1 MRLLTETMPDDEPTI
16 TGSGRIGILDL
27 YKGMAIMG
35 VIITHLVLLQN
46 GTDGHTGDPSA
57 IVQFMFSGLIMFIV
71 ISGYFYKPGKS
82 YLGNVRSR
90 VVPLFTIFIV
100 MTILMTVVMYLYL
113 MVLGYDLS
121 QYDLIDTLL
130 ASILGKGYAF
140 VDFTS
145 PEFIPYIDVP
155 APFYVSTQMY
165 YLGVLCF
172 AYLIFFALIDRV
184 IGDWRKLV
192 ATIAVLFLITSAY
205 IEFVHLQTPFYIH
218 MVPMFAGF
226 LMVGALL
233 RKLNFAHF
241 LENGLRDKRYW
252 IGLFVAII
260 FTGLTLILFPA
271 DTDITLGKIGDYG
284 IFSVFTFAATSLSC
298 GIMQLFLAAILLR
311 LPIWN
316 SLFQHMGKEVLPLYL
331 YHMLVCKMLIAPFVT
346 LGTDY
351 NIPLPFAEAL
361 VMAFVT
367 IAVIL
372 VLTYFYRRIMAR
384 GSRDPPRPL
393 PVSV

>member
-1 MRLLTETMPDDEPTI
+1 MPDDASATV
-16 TGSGRIGILDL
+16 GSGRIGILDL

-46 GTDGHTGDPSA
+46 GTDGRTGDPLPV
-57 IVQFMFSGLIMFIV
+57 VQFMFSGLIMFIV

-82 YLGNVRSR
+82 YLENVRSR
-90 VVPLFTIFIV
+90 VVPLFVIFIV
-100 MTILMTVVMYLYL
+100 LTVVMTVLMYLYL
-113 MVLGYDLS
+113 MALGYDLS
-121 QYDLIDTLL
+121 QYSLIDTIVG
-130 ASILGKGYAF
+130 AVLGKGYAF

-145 PEFIPYIDVP
+145 PEFLPYAEVP
-155 APFYVSTQMY
+155 APFFVTIQMY

-184 IGDWRKLV
+184 MDDWRKLLAAIV
-192 ATIAVLFLITSAY
+192 VLFLISSAY

-218 MVPMFAGF
+218 MAPMFAGF

-233 RKLNFAHF
+233 KKVNFAHF
-241 LENGLRDKRYW
+241 LENGLRDKQYW
-252 IGLFVAII
+252 IGFLVAII
-260 FTGLTLILFPA
+260 CTALTLILFPA
-271 DTDITLGKIGDYG
+271 ETDVTLGKIGNYG
-284 IFSVFTFAATSLSC
+284 IFTVFTFAATSLSC
-298 GIMQLFLAAILLR
+298 GIAQLFLAAILLK

-316 SLFQHMGKEVLPLYL
+316 SLFLHMGKEVFPLYL
-331 YHMLVCKMLIAPFVT
+331 YHMIVCKMLIAPFVT
-346 LGTDY
+346 LGTDH

-361 VMAFVT
+361 IMAFVT

-372 VLTYFYRRIMAR
+372 VLTYFYRKFMAR
-384 GSRDPPRPL
+384 SSEDPPRPL

>member
-1 MRLLTETMPDDEPTI
+1 M
-16 TGSGRIGILDL
+16 
-27 YKGMAIMG
+27 
-35 VIITHLVLLQN
+35 
-46 GTDGHTGDPSA
+46 
-57 IVQFMFSGLIMFIV
+57 
-71 ISGYFYKPGKS
+71 
-82 YLGNVRSR
+82 
-90 VVPLFTIFIV
+90 
-100 MTILMTVVMYLYL
+100 
-113 MVLGYDLS
+113 
-121 QYDLIDTLL
+121 
-130 ASILGKGYAF
+130 
-140 VDFTS
+140 
-145 PEFIPYIDVP
+145 P

-233 RKLNFAHF
+233 RKFNFAHF

-252 IGLFVAII
+252 IGLFVATI

-298 GIMQLFLAAILLR
+298 GITQLFLAAILLR

-316 SLFQHMGKEVLPLYL
+316 SLFLHMGKEVLPLYL

>member
-1 MRLLTETMPDDEPTI
+1 MPDDEPTI
-16 TGSGRIGILDL
+16 TGSCRIGILDL

-46 GTDGHTGDPSA
+46 GTDGHTSDPSA

-82 YLGNVRSR
+82 YFGNVRSR

-130 ASILGKGYAF
+130 RSVLGKGYAF

-145 PEFIPYIDVP
+145 PEFTQYIDVP
-155 APFYVSTQMY
+155 APFFVSIQMY
-165 YLGVLCF
+165 YLGVLCI

-184 IGDWRKLV
+184 IDDWRKLV
-192 ATIAVLFLITSAY
+192 ATIAVLFLISSAY

-218 MVPMFAGF
+218 MAPMFAGF

-233 RKLNFAHF
+233 RKFNFAHF

-284 IFSVFTFAATSLSC
+284 IFTVFTFAATSLSC

-316 SLFQHMGKEVLPLYL
+316 SLFLHMGKEVLPLYL